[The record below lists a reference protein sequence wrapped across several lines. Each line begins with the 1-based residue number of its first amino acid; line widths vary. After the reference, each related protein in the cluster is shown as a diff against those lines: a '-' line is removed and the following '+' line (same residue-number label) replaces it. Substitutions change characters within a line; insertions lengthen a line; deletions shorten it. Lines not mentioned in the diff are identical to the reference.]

1 MRDQRD
7 SAGEGA
13 VEARCEHFTVC
24 TGRTSHPRPRRARR
38 VVQVDN
44 KVLIIRQSRHDSDL
58 AGYAVEERR
67 QHAPS
72 RRERLLSAEI
82 DHHVH
87 VVGRTRRQGPQL
99 RLDGVGGA
107 VAAQA
112 IDQAFELEQLT
123 AGQRERAE
131 TGRESAGDLVARHFG
146 NRLCQ
151 PQMPAQEP

>member
-1 MRDQRD
+1 LRDQRD

-67 QHAPS
+67 QHTSS
-72 RRERLLSAEI
+72 RIERLLSAQI

-87 VVGRTRRQGPQL
+87 RVGRKWR
-99 RLDGVGGA
+99 
-107 VAAQA
+107 
-112 IDQAFELEQLT
+112 
-123 AGQRERAE
+123 
-131 TGRESAGDLVARHFG
+131 
-146 NRLCQ
+146 
-151 PQMPAQEP
+151 